1 MGLANEMGYKI
12 EKNQIAYVCI
22 NQLLS
27 TSSIDSDSVLL
38 VEHNATC
45 RGMGTLKTERA
56 NPAK

>member
-1 MGLANEMGYKI
+1 MKWDTNLKKI
-12 EKNQIAYVCI
+12 QFAYVCI

-27 TSSIDSDSVLL
+27 TSSFDSVSVLL

>member
-1 MGLANEMGYKI
+1 MKWDTKLK
-12 EKNQIAYVCI
+12 KNQFAYVRI

-27 TSSIDSDSVLL
+27 TSSFDSVSVLL